1 MMSDPSAEIAGGA
14 VPPLPLLRTTSGTP
28 ATALAMAARRRE
40 TSAWRVVT
48 AGFTLDA
55 SRASAVCCSS
65 IELWRDVTEALSV
78 ETVAARPAVW
88 LWSSV
93 MFSGCP
99 GASNQPVG
107 DVLGATVGENVP
119 QRSIETLDREL
130 QPDTLSQS
138 AF

>member
-1 MMSDPSAEIAGGA
+1 MGIRAETQIALDA
-14 VPPLPLLRTTSGTP
+14 LDVSKRDRLRTEDSL

-78 ETVAARPAVW
+78 ETVEARE
-88 LWSSV
+88 S
-93 MFSGCP
+93 
-99 GASNQPVG
+99 
-107 DVLGATVGENVP
+107 
-119 QRSIETLDREL
+119 
-130 QPDTLSQS
+130 
-138 AF
+138 